1 MPPNTFLKCLLC
13 STYLSMNFSHIF
25 QCGNQKW
32 FYQSFT
38 RSLQSVLT
46 SNNGMTVVAKSVAIS
61 EAQIFLLKLKPETR
75 SLWLKFWKSI
85 YRLTPDSNHHHSIVI
100 SLVSLM
106 NSWWWFLIMYS
117 RCAYGEIANRYNLY
131 GSKSLLIM
139 QVLILNYRSHLLIVT
154 SFVSHFYWHARQR
167 RYFDIGIM
175 Q

>member
-1 MPPNTFLKCLLC
+1 MWKPEVVLPKFHKKSSKCFDFKQWDYSSC
-13 STYLSMNFSHIF
+13 KIGRYFGGAN
-25 QCGNQKW
+25 
-32 FYQSFT
+32 
-38 RSLQSVLT
+38 
-46 SNNGMTVVAKSVAIS
+46 
-61 EAQIFLLKLKPETR
+61 FLLKLKPETR

-117 RCAYGEIANRYNLY
+117 RCAHGEIANRYNLY